1 MGVMNSDSHHDS
13 YILTFMNKFPSH
25 AFQVKFTHDPNLGTR
40 SRPCL
45 VVWSQVAEQSWVGVD
60 WLEWRGGEDV
70 IKISC
75 AVDCGA
81 LMTAIGGKTRAPNGV
96 KERLGG
102 REGTTD
108 CARSQLGESSAWKFT
123 LNFTCQSI
131 ASTESFSRS
140 QQS

>member
-25 AFQVKFTHDPNLGTR
+25 NFQVKFTHDPNLGTR

-102 REGTTD
+102 REGGRGQLTVL
-108 CARSQLGESSAWKFT
+108 ARSLESHPHGNLHLISLAKV
-123 LNFTCQSI
+123 
-131 ASTESFSRS
+131 
-140 QQS
+140 